1 MPLRKTGVQTTEP
14 TYLSKAYDQSH
25 QASMLL
31 YETEHY
37 LRRGHTQQQSMSVG
51 GLQWL
56 SGAATGGLYELG

>member
-1 MPLRKTGVQTTEP
+1 
-14 TYLSKAYDQSH
+14 
-25 QASMLL
+25 MLL